1 MEWEVVETK
10 RLCWLRHQ
18 QQQVWR
24 WGWQGWRESAQER
37 WLKIKLTDCGDWLD
51 MGMRGTNHIW
61 PQSYKPGNLGGCW
74 CHHSCW
80 KVSCYSIAQS
90 DQLQSITVPI
100 FSFVSSEDVVK
111 GDFCDVS
118 QSYLLT
124 IQRLDFPRCCDADR
138 YSWFWE
144 PRVHHSYRWKGH
156 CAMMNLSMLLAFGH
170 EYQCCFYTACINIF
184 QETVSWLG
192 NFFLFP

>member
-24 WGWQGWRESAQER
+24 WGWQVWRESAQER

-61 PQSYKPGNLGGCW
+61 PQSYKPGHLGGCW

-124 IQRLDFPRCCDADR
+124 TQRLDFPRCCDADR

-144 PRVHHSYRWKGH
+144 PRVHHTVTDGKGTV
-156 CAMMNLSMLLAFGH
+156 LWWI
-170 EYQCCFYTACINIF
+170 YQCCLHLVMSTNV
-184 QETVSWLG
+184 VSILRASISSRK
-192 NFFLFP
+192 LSLD